1 MLKTKHTIVF
11 IVILLCILYQLL
23 SSFNIV
29 PYFITG
35 QDMML
40 VLILLV
46 SLLILLIGHSV
57 IRMSG
62 KRISAYEEIS
72 IGSYADAV
80 QRPELD
86 STKHFEEKDFC
97 KYFIAMQNYLSIFSD
112 TKELI
117 DKLLVAAARVTHS
130 DRASILLYDRKKD
143 ELFINRTL
151 GWNENEIRLIRNT
164 RIRPGEGIAG
174 RVFLDGK
181 PVVMNE
187 SEAKGEFEVKDKY
200 RSNSFVSFP
209 LLSGNSV
216 IGVLNLT
223 EKEKGAYTKSEI
235 EMVRFILNE
244 AAMHLSYLMKISK
257 ERFY

>member
-11 IVILLCILYQLL
+11 IFILLCILYQLL

-57 IRMSG
+57 LRISG
-62 KRISAYEEIS
+62 KHFSADEEIS
-72 IGSYADAV
+72 IGNYADAV
-80 QRPELD
+80 QPPELD
-86 STKHFEEKDFC
+86 LPKHFEEKDIC
-97 KYFIAMQNYLSIFSD
+97 KYFIAMQNYLSMFYEVR
-112 TKELI
+112 ELI
-117 DKLLVAAARVTHS
+117 DRLLVAAARVTQS
-130 DRASILLYDRKKD
+130 ERASILLYDRKKD

-151 GWNENEIRLIRNT
+151 GWNENEIKLIRNT

-174 RVFLDGK
+174 RVFIDGK

-187 SEAKGEFEVKDKY
+187 TESKGEFEVKDKY

-223 EKEKGAYTKSEI
+223 EKGKGVYTKREI

-244 AAMHLSYLMKISK
+244 AAIHFSYLMKISK